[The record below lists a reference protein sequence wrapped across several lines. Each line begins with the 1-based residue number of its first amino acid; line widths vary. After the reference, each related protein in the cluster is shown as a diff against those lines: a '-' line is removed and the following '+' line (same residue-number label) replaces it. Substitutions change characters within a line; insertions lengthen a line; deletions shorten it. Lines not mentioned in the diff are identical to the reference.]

1 MLFLLRFFEAVNQP
15 GKYSDLE
22 HRLLKGGLD
31 ALSFNFKNFLMIG
44 SKSLFKEYRSLIG
57 GLDALSFKIF

>member
-31 ALSFNFKNFLMIG
+31 ALNVKCPDLEHRLL
-44 SKSLFKEYRSLIG
+44 KG
-57 GLDALSFKIF
+57 GLDAHY